1 MNFSGLPDN
10 FKAGTRG
17 RAPDSS
23 SNNIFGTH
31 QAADGSRNNNT
42 VDHPHHTNHH
52 DQNRNFNQANEAANQ
67 VAHDKVMHEAQVNKN
82 RMKQQSSIFGETTAQ
97 DFRRDNPYQQSNGQ
111 QRQQLQEI
119 EQVNRTQSN
128 QNRHQSHIFD
138 EQKQAPQKMNQK
150 RQGFNPITG
159 KCSN

>member
-42 VDHPHHTNHH
+42 VDHHSNQHS
-52 DQNRNFNQANEAANQ
+52 QNRNFNQADEAANQ
-67 VAHDKVMHEAQVNKN
+67 VAHDKVMNEAQANKN
-82 RMKQQSSIFGETTAQ
+82 RMKQESHIFGETTAQ
-97 DFRRDNPYQQSNGQ
+97 DFNRRNPYQQSNGQ

-119 EQVNRTQSN
+119 EQVNRSQSN
-128 QNRHQSHIFD
+128 QTRHQSHIFND
-138 EQKQAPQKMNQK
+138 QYQAPQKMNQK

-159 KCSN
+159 RC